1 MGRTNYS
8 AGKHQREALKAKKK
22 REKAERRRRRREQ
35 GAADV
40 PVASADEI
48 QVAAHNDPVATPV
61 ERKSRSVPCRLFVGG
76 LAWETE
82 QATLREAFAKH
93 GEVLEVS
100 IIFDREGR
108 SRGFGFVTMAD
119 NRAARTAMG
128 ALHGQEL
135 DGRRL
140 KVSPATER

>member
-1 MGRTNYS
+1 MSRTNYS
-8 AGKHQREALKAKKK
+8 AGKHQREAEKAKKK
-22 REKAERRRRRREQ
+22 REKAERRRRKREQ

-40 PVASADEI
+40 PVASAEEI
-48 QVAAHNDPVATPV
+48 QVAAHTEQAQPRT

-76 LAWETE
+76 LAWETD

-93 GEVLEVS
+93 GDVLEAS
-100 IIFDREGR
+100 IILDREGR

-119 NRAARTAMG
+119 NRAARTAMA
-128 ALHGQEL
+128 ALNGSDL
-135 DGRRL
+135 DGRML